1 MFEPMPRLLLGLATG
16 FVFGFLLQKGG
27 VAKFHVIVGQFL
39 LRNWTAAKI
48 MSAAVVV
55 GALGIFPM
63 LQLGWVELHL
73 KPLAFGGVIAGG
85 ILFGF
90 GIVLLGYCPGT
101 TVAACGE
108 GRRDAM
114 VGVAGMLTGALFYV
128 LLFSPIDRFKSIFAD
143 LGKKTLPEL
152 TGLPVAVWV
161 IALGVAV
168 FLSWFRGR
176 RRSQT
181 ARAA

>member
-1 MFEPMPRLLLGLATG
+1 MA
-16 FVFGFLLQKGG
+16 FGFLLQKGG

-48 MSAAVVV
+48 MGTAIVV
-55 GALGIFPM
+55 GSIGIFSM

-73 KPLAFGGVIAGG
+73 KPLALGGVIAGG

-90 GIVLLGYCPGT
+90 GIVILGYCPGT

-128 LLFSPIDRFKSIFAD
+128 LVFRPVQSFITSFEN
-143 LGKKTLPEL
+143 LGKKTLPEI
-152 TGLPVAVWV
+152 TGIPVGVWV
-161 IALGVAV
+161 LGLTMAL
-168 FLSWFRGR
+168 FLSWFYDR
-176 RRSQT
+176 RKSQI
-181 ARAA
+181 